1 VKISNH
7 AKMRM
12 RERTEMNHQER
23 RKLFRHALL
32 YGKSPGN
39 LEEGII
45 RDFLETKENKGGCKV
60 KLYKGYLFLYSK
72 NSHQLYTMYKCP
84 EGVLKK
90 EGGSN
95 ERKILINELLKK
107 EGE

>member
-1 VKISNH
+1 MKISNH

-39 LEEGII
+39 LKEGVV
-45 RDFLETKENKGGCKV
+45 RDFLELKENKGGCKV

-84 EGVLKK
+84 ENILK
-90 EGGSN
+90 N
-95 ERKILINELLKK
+95 EVKK
-107 EGE
+107 